1 MKKQI
6 SILIGLILVVL
17 PLRAQDKASAVPEI
31 RLKTISQVN
40 QGNSYITFLGGLG
53 NMDPLLYEA
62 NLIPNFYIRKMGSRL
77 MGVFTPQIILR
88 MYRETSSPVRTPSYK
103 PQITI
108 YYRTGKTKRLGY
120 LSFFGRF
127 AHHSNGQDGDFFLEN
142 GEINTKS
149 GDFTTNY
156 VEFGVLKTGYFARFN
171 AVHFFKASFQ
181 VNPKSWS
188 SKELN
193 GIFPFYRLHLMY
205 TVFKLPVEL
214 KKGEKRKSS
223 ISLKGRVTWLFGD
236 LNDWHPLSFN
246 RFNFSFTF
254 YYHPAF
260 FEDIGFFVQYYHGF
274 DYYNIHFEKQLRVLW
289 AGIMTNVLR
298 F

>member
-1 MKKQI
+1 MI
-6 SILIGLILVVL
+6 VWFTILIFMVAVILPVA
-17 PLRAQDKASAVPEI
+17 AQESYDEIPEI
-31 RLKTISQVN
+31 GIKTIAQVN

-156 VEFGVLKTGYFARFN
+156 VEFGVLKTG
-171 AVHFFKASFQ
+171 
-181 VNPKSWS
+181 
-188 SKELN
+188 
-193 GIFPFYRLHLMY
+193 
-205 TVFKLPVEL
+205 
-214 KKGEKRKSS
+214 
-223 ISLKGRVTWLFGD
+223 
-236 LNDWHPLSFN
+236 
-246 RFNFSFTF
+246 
-254 YYHPAF
+254 
-260 FEDIGFFVQYYHGF
+260 
-274 DYYNIHFEKQLRVLW
+274 
-289 AGIMTNVLR
+289 
-298 F
+298 